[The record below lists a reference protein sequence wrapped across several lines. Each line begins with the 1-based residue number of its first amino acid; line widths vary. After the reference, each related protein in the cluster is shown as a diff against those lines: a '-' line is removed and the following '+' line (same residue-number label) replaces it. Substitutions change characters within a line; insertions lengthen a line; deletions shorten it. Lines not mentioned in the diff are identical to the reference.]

1 MSLKDYSL
9 LIEFIKTTVPL
20 SAINSKLFNWKKSLF
35 YFFLFQARQDFWR
48 RHQRHL
54 SGGGHA
60 GGAREPLHR
69 AAQGL

>member
-1 MSLKDYSL
+1 MLEIITL
-9 LIEFIKTTVPL
+9 FFI
-20 SAINSKLFNWKKSLF
+20 
-35 YFFLFQARQDFWR
+35 FQARQDFWR

-69 AAQGL
+69 AAQGLREGIQEQHQEG

>member
-1 MSLKDYSL
+1 MLEIIIL
-9 LIEFIKTTVPL
+9 FFI
-20 SAINSKLFNWKKSLF
+20 
-35 YFFLFQARQDFWR
+35 FQARQDFWR